1 MQKIKID
8 ELPFV
13 VPEEFKADHVM
24 PHFNR
29 GVKVY
34 GKPTKI
40 LRLGDYLVKEN
51 GVVSGLFARD
61 VVEADGNVERNDG
74 ETKESK
80 ELPQGTVST
89 SEENA
94 QVSEVVVSEVQ
105 AEEVQEEITLSEKTS
120 EILLVSATKLTQ
132 KQKIQ
137 KVDGKT
143 VNSMCKEFSK
153 TMELPMDQ
161 VLVKYIDGEFSEL
174 YADLV

>member
-1 MQKIKID
+1 
-8 ELPFV
+8 
-13 VPEEFKADHVM
+13 M
-24 PHFNR
+24 PHLDR

-51 GVVSGLFARD
+51 GVVSGLYARD
-61 VVEADGNVERNDG
+61 VVEADGNIEPNDG

-80 ELPQGTVST
+80 ELPEGAVST
-89 SEENA
+89 SEEDT

-105 AEEVQEEITLSEKTS
+105 AEEVPEENTEQKS
-120 EILLVSATKLTQ
+120 EILLISATKLTQ

-153 TMELPMDQ
+153 TMDLPMDQ

-174 YADLV
+174 HADLP